1 MDDLP
6 DVSTLIPSLLSEQD
20 SVRKYAVFKL
30 QHALADPSFADSFI
44 SASGLLPLRQVI
56 LATTGNTQAYALG
69 SLDALLELDVGWEA
83 VDGEVIQKAVELA
96 VGHPLVNIVRNALT
110 LLVLVVGR
118 PLRSRSAREEAGE
131 DVGEEEEQTWGFR
144 AIKPTLDQYPQFLES
159 LVQRLNA
166 SDHTLCANAL
176 QLVNALM
183 RDAVVNGGENEWPR
197 FIKRL
202 QDLGVIGGV
211 GMLMRGDSASDLHTP
226 LAAAILE
233 FQGLTKVLLRK
244 WREVRVNLEFSEHKR
259 ALKTIHLLSKPEP
272 YHEPVLPTSPS
283 DGSEPPT
290 LGARRHHPEKWRRL
304 GFATESPAWEFDE
317 TGYLGIMD
325 LVDFA
330 RRNEDTYHKTLLEQ
344 AVMSPESRCPLAR
357 ASLSV
362 TLILYEHFE
371 IDGPATADATKA
383 AGQRASVY
391 ERLEAHRDNSNP
403 DKIYRPLLL
412 QWGRLHTAS
421 LHAFLRLWKV
431 SGAEMPDDFYK
442 IEELVRILVE
452 RVVGAASRKTDVAS
466 VEEGLRNVGLETA
479 RQWQMEGLEEV
490 YEDAWGPH
498 LGAVREQLSRESALF
513 MKEQRVRCLL
523 QGAWFPTASAA
534 GASAAGVGG
543 GGWRYV
549 RLSHNRRYLH
559 YRNFGE
565 KTEGSELP
573 LDQLSEKID
582 LNTVT
587 SVESNISAAEQ
598 QQQQQRQSQ
607 QTNGVLGGQANSSVD
622 TLRTGTARDSAK
634 QSQLQQPT
642 TTSKITIIGTLPPPG
657 RSGATSALSL
667 VSPGADEEAVLLEL
681 QPQSISEASEWLDG
695 LLMLL
700 DQQPITASTTQLIDM
715 MVDWGVRLRMLN
727 LRWEDVD
734 WEALE
739 QRVKGLEVEERE
751 VPSREGLVGE
761 EYWYAQA
768 VS

>member
-6 DVSTLIPSLLSEQD
+6 DVNTLIPSLLSEQD

-118 PLRSRSAREEAGE
+118 TLRSRSAREEGE
-131 DVGEEEEQTWGFR
+131 DGVGEEEEEQTWGFR
-144 AIKPTLDQYPQFLES
+144 AIKPALDQYPQFLES

-233 FQGLTKVLLRK
+233 FQSLTKVLLRK
-244 WREVRVNLEFSEHKR
+244 WREVRVNLEFPEHKR

-330 RRNEDTYHKTLLEQ
+330 RRSEDTYHKTLLEQ

-371 IDGPATADATKA
+371 IDGPATTDATKA

-523 QGAWFPTASAA
+523 QGTWFPTASTA

-573 LDQLSEKID
+573 SDQLPEKID
-582 LNTVT
+582 LNAVT

-598 QQQQQRQSQ
+598 QQQQRLSQ
-607 QTNGVLGGQANSSVD
+607 QTNGVLGGQANSSVE
-622 TLRTGTARDSAK
+622 TLRTGTARDSTK
-634 QSQLQQPT
+634 QPQIQQPT

-667 VSPGADEEAVLLEL
+667 VSPGADEETVLLEL
-681 QPQSISEASEWLDG
+681 HPQSISEASEWLDG

-751 VPSREGLVGE
+751 VPSREGLAGE
-761 EYWYAQA
+761 EYWYAQT

>member
-1 MDDLP
+1 
-6 DVSTLIPSLLSEQD
+6 
-20 SVRKYAVFKL
+20 
-30 QHALADPSFADSFI
+30 
-44 SASGLLPLRQVI
+44 
-56 LATTGNTQAYALG
+56 
-69 SLDALLELDVGWEA
+69 
-83 VDGEVIQKAVELA
+83 
-96 VGHPLVNIVRNALT
+96 
-110 LLVLVVGR
+110 
-118 PLRSRSAREEAGE
+118 
-131 DVGEEEEQTWGFR
+131 
-144 AIKPTLDQYPQFLES
+144 
-159 LVQRLNA
+159 
-166 SDHTLCANAL
+166 
-176 QLVNALM
+176 
-183 RDAVVNGGENEWPR
+183 
-197 FIKRL
+197 
-202 QDLGVIGGV
+202 
-211 GMLMRGDSASDLHTP
+211 
-226 LAAAILE
+226 
-233 FQGLTKVLLRK
+233 
-244 WREVRVNLEFSEHKR
+244 
-259 ALKTIHLLSKPEP
+259 
-272 YHEPVLPTSPS
+272 
-283 DGSEPPT
+283 
-290 LGARRHHPEKWRRL
+290 
-304 GFATESPAWEFDE
+304 
-317 TGYLGIMD
+317 
-325 LVDFA
+325 
-330 RRNEDTYHKTLLEQ
+330 
-344 AVMSPESRCPLAR
+344 
-357 ASLSV
+357 
-362 TLILYEHFE
+362 
-371 IDGPATADATKA
+371 
-383 AGQRASVY
+383 
-391 ERLEAHRDNSNP
+391 
-403 DKIYRPLLL
+403 
-412 QWGRLHTAS
+412 
-421 LHAFLRLWKV
+421 
-431 SGAEMPDDFYK
+431 MPDDFYK

-523 QGAWFPTASAA
+523 QGAWFPTASVA

-573 LDQLSEKID
+573 LDQLPEKID

-598 QQQQQRQSQ
+598 QQQQQQRQSQ
-607 QTNGVLGGQANSSVD
+607 QTNGVLGGQANSSVE
-622 TLRTGTARDSAK
+622 TLRTGTARDSTK
-634 QSQLQQPT
+634 HSQLQQPT
-642 TTSKITIIGTLPPPG
+642 TTSKITIIGTVPPPG

-667 VSPGADEEAVLLEL
+667 VSPGADEETVLLEL

-751 VPSREGLVGE
+751 VPSREGLAGE
-761 EYWYAQA
+761 EYWYAQT

>member
-6 DVSTLIPSLLSEQD
+6 DVNTLIPSLLSEQD

-118 PLRSRSAREEAGE
+118 PLRSRGAREEGE
-131 DVGEEEEQTWGFR
+131 DGFGEEEEQTWGFR
-144 AIKPTLDQYPQFLES
+144 AIKPALDQYPQFLES

-244 WREVRVNLEFSEHKR
+244 WREVRVNLEFPEHKR

-344 AVMSPESRCPLAR
+344 AVMSPESRCPLAQ

-421 LHAFLRLWKV
+421 LHAFLRLWKA

-523 QGAWFPTASAA
+523 QGAWFPTALVA

-573 LDQLSEKID
+573 LDQLPEKID

-607 QTNGVLGGQANSSVD
+607 QTNGVLGGQASSSVE
-622 TLRTGTARDSAK
+622 TLRTGTARDSTK

-667 VSPGADEEAVLLEL
+667 VSPGADEETVLLEL

-751 VPSREGLVGE
+751 VPSREGLAGE
-761 EYWYAQA
+761 EYWYAQT